1 MIIIKYIIIALLLLC
16 MEVLYFRIA
25 DRLNIIDKPNLRSSH
40 KTVTLRGGGII
51 FLFAV
56 WIYAACFGF
65 QYMWFVAGLTM
76 IAAISFADDVS
87 SVPNRFRITVHFISM
102 LLMFYQLGILTPSQ
116 WPTVLIAWIVC
127 TYIINAYNF
136 MDGIN
141 GITGGYSLVVLG
153 TLAIVN
159 HKLNF
164 IDMNLIAI
172 LMVSIVIF
180 CFFNF
185 RKTARC
191 FAGDVGAVTI
201 AFAVV
206 FMIFSLIV
214 KTENV
219 LWIMLLVVYGVD
231 TVLTILHR
239 LMLKEN
245 IFKPHRKHAFQ
256 LMANELKIPHTAVT
270 YIYMAI
276 QAVVSLGL
284 IYLPVNQWIYSVAV
298 ILVLCAGYILFKRK
312 YYHLHEEYLR
322 AQNQ

>member
-1 MIIIKYIIIALLLLC
+1 MIKYILITLLLLC
-16 MEVLYFRIA
+16 LELLYFRVA

-40 KTVTLRGGGII
+40 KTITLRGGGIV
-51 FLFAV
+51 FLFAL
-56 WIYAACFGF
+56 WLYAACFGF
-65 QYMWFVAGLTM
+65 PYVWFVAGATL

-87 SVPNRFRITVHFISM
+87 SVPNRFRIVVHFIAM
-102 LLMFYQLGILTPSQ
+102 LMMFHQLGILTLSQ
-116 WPTVLIAWIVC
+116 WPVVLVALIVC

-172 LMVSIVIF
+172 LMISLVIF

-185 RKTARC
+185 RSTARC

-201 AFAVV
+201 AFAIV
-206 FMIFSLIV
+206 FMIFSLII
-214 KTENV
+214 KTQNV

-245 IFKPHRKHAFQ
+245 IFKPHRKHLFQ
-256 LMANELKIPHTAVT
+256 LMANELGFSHVMVSGV
-270 YIYMAI
+270 YMAI
-276 QAVVSLGL
+276 QFVVSLGL
-284 IYLPVNQWIYSVAV
+284 IFLPVNQWLYSIVV
-298 ILVLCAGYILFKRK
+298 ILVLCIAYVMFKKK

-322 AQNQ
+322 AQNK

>member
-1 MIIIKYIIIALLLLC
+1 MIVVKYIIIALLLLC
-16 MEVLYFRIA
+16 LELLYFRIA
-25 DRLNIIDKPNLRSSH
+25 DRLNIIDKPNMRSSH
-40 KTVTLRGGGII
+40 KTITLRGGGII
-51 FLFAV
+51 FLFAL
-56 WIYAACFGF
+56 WLYAACFGF
-65 QYMWFVAGLTM
+65 PYAWFIAGATL

-87 SVPNRFRITVHFISM
+87 SVPNRFRIVVHFIAM
-102 LLMFYQLGILTPSQ
+102 LMMFHQLGILTLSQ
-116 WPTVLIAWIVC
+116 WPAVLVALIVC

-172 LMVSIVIF
+172 LMISLVIF

-191 FAGDVGAVTI
+191 FAGDVGAVAI
-201 AFAVV
+201 AFAVI
-206 FMIFSLIV
+206 FMVFSLII

-245 IFKPHRKHAFQ
+245 IFKPHRKHVFQ
-256 LMANELKIPHTAVT
+256 LMANELKMPHTAVT
-270 YIYMAI
+270 SIYMAI

-284 IYLPVNQWIYSVAV
+284 IYLPVNQWVYSISV
-298 ILVLCAGYILFKRK
+298 ILVLCAAYILFKRK

>member
-1 MIIIKYIIIALLLLC
+1 
-16 MEVLYFRIA
+16 V
-25 DRLNIIDKPNLRSSH
+25 
-40 KTVTLRGGGII
+40 
-51 FLFAV
+51 
-56 WIYAACFGF
+56 
-65 QYMWFVAGLTM
+65 
-76 IAAISFADDVS
+76 
-87 SVPNRFRITVHFISM
+87 VHFVSM
-102 LLMFYQLGILTPSQ
+102 LMMFQQLGILTLSQ
-116 WPTVLIAWIVC
+116 WLAVLVALIVC

-141 GITGGYSLVVLG
+141 GITGGYSLVVLA
-153 TLAIVN
+153 TLALVN
-159 HKLNF
+159 RKVEF
-164 IDMNLIAI
+164 TDMNLIVI
-172 LMVSIVIF
+172 LMISLLIF

-185 RKTARC
+185 RKTAKC

-206 FMIFSLIV
+206 FMIFLLII
-214 KTENV
+214 KTQNV

-239 LMLKEN
+239 LMLKDN

-256 LMANELKIPHTAVT
+256 LMANELKMPHAAVT
-270 YIYMAI
+270 SIYMAI

-284 IYLPVNQWIYSVAV
+284 IYLPVNQWVYSVSV
-298 ILVLCAGYILFKRK
+298 IIVLCAAYIVFKCK

>member
-1 MIIIKYIIIALLLLC
+1 MIKYILITLLLLC
-16 MEVLYFRIA
+16 LELLYFRVA
-25 DRLNIIDKPNLRSSH
+25 DRLNIIDRPNLRSSH
-40 KTVTLRGGGII
+40 KTITLRGGGIV
-51 FLFAV
+51 FLFAL
-56 WIYAACFGF
+56 WLYAACFGF
-65 QYMWFVAGLTM
+65 PYVWFIAGATL

-87 SVPNRFRITVHFISM
+87 SVPNRFRIVVHFIAM
-102 LLMFYQLGILTPSQ
+102 LMMFHQLGILTLSQ
-116 WPTVLIAWIVC
+116 WPAVLVALIVC

-141 GITGGYSLVVLG
+141 GITGGYSLVVLA

-159 HKLNF
+159 LKFNF

-172 LMVSIVIF
+172 LMISLVIF

-185 RKTARC
+185 RNTARC

-201 AFAVV
+201 AFAVI
-206 FMIFSLIV
+206 FMVFSLII

-245 IFKPHRKHAFQ
+245 IFKPHRKHIFQ
-256 LMANELKIPHTAVT
+256 LMANELGFSHVVVSCV
-270 YIYMAI
+270 YMAI
-276 QAVVSLGL
+276 QLVVALGL
-284 IYLPVNQWIYSVAV
+284 IYLPVNQWLYSIAV
-298 ILVLCAGYILFKRK
+298 ILVLCIAYVMFKKK

-322 AQNQ
+322 AQNK

>member
-1 MIIIKYIIIALLLLC
+1 MIVVKYIIIALLLLC
-16 MEVLYFRIA
+16 LELLYFRIA
-25 DRLNIIDKPNLRSSH
+25 DRLNIIDKPNMRSSH
-40 KTVTLRGGGII
+40 KTITLRGGGIV
-51 FLFAV
+51 FLFAL
-56 WIYAACFGF
+56 WLYAACFGF
-65 QYMWFVAGLTM
+65 PYAWFIAGATL

-87 SVPNRFRITVHFISM
+87 SVPNRFRIVVHFIAM
-102 LLMFYQLGILTPSQ
+102 LMMFHQLGILTLSQ
-116 WPTVLIAWIVC
+116 WPAVLVALIVC

-159 HKLNF
+159 LKLNF

-172 LMVSIVIF
+172 LMISLVIF

-201 AFAVV
+201 AFAVI
-206 FMIFSLIV
+206 FMVFSLII

-256 LMANELKIPHTAVT
+256 LMANELKMPHTVVT
-270 YIYMAI
+270 SIYMAI

-284 IYLPVNQWIYSVAV
+284 IYLPVNQWVYSISV
-298 ILVLCAGYILFKRK
+298 ILVLCAAYILFKRK

>member
-1 MIIIKYIIIALLLLC
+1 MIKYILISLLLLC
-16 MEVLYFRIA
+16 LELLYFRIA
-25 DRLNIIDKPNLRSSH
+25 DRLNIIDKPNMRSSH
-40 KTVTLRGGGII
+40 KTITLRGGGII

-87 SVPNRFRITVHFISM
+87 SVPNRFRIVVHFISM
-102 LLMFYQLGILTPSQ
+102 LLMFCQLGILTLSQ
-116 WPTVLIAWIVC
+116 WPAVLIAWIVC

-141 GITGGYSLVVLG
+141 GITGGYSLVVLA

-172 LMVSIVIF
+172 LMISLVIF

-185 RKTARC
+185 RSTARC

-201 AFAVV
+201 AFAVI
-206 FMIFSLIV
+206 FMVFSLII

-245 IFKPHRKHAFQ
+245 IFKPHRKHIFQ
-256 LMANELKIPHTAVT
+256 LMANELGFSHVT
-270 YIYMAI
+270 VSCVYMAI
-276 QAVVSLGL
+276 QFVVALGL
-284 IYLPVNQWIYSVAV
+284 IYLPGNQWLYSISVV
-298 ILVLCAGYILFKRK
+298 LVLCIAYVIFKKK

-322 AQNQ
+322 AQNK

>member
-1 MIIIKYIIIALLLLC
+1 MIVVKYIIIALLLLC
-16 MEVLYFRIA
+16 LELLYFRIA

-40 KTVTLRGGGII
+40 KTITLRGGGII

-56 WIYAACFGF
+56 WIYAACFGL

-87 SVPNRFRITVHFISM
+87 SVPNRFRIVVHFISM
-102 LLMFYQLGILTPSQ
+102 LLMFHQLGILTLSQ
-116 WPTVLIAWIVC
+116 WPAVLIAWIVC

-153 TLAIVN
+153 SLAIVN

-172 LMVSIVIF
+172 LMVSLVIF

-191 FAGDVGAVTI
+191 FAGDVGAVAI

-270 YIYMAI
+270 SIYMAI
-276 QAVVSLGL
+276 QAAVSLGL
-284 IYLPVNQWIYSVAV
+284 IYLPVNQWVYSIAV
-298 ILVLCAGYILFKRK
+298 ILVLCAAYILFKLK

>member
-1 MIIIKYIIIALLLLC
+1 MIIIRYIIIALMLLC
-16 MEVLYFRIA
+16 LELLYFRIA

-40 KTVTLRGGGII
+40 KNITLRGGGII
-51 FLFAV
+51 FLFAL
-56 WIYAACFGF
+56 WIYAACSGF
-65 QYMWFVAGLTM
+65 HYAWFIAGVTL

-87 SVPNRFRITVHFISM
+87 SVPNRFRIVVHFVSM
-102 LLMFYQLGILTPSQ
+102 LMMFHQLGILTLSLCLA
-116 WPTVLIAWIVC
+116 VLVALIVC

-141 GITGGYSLVVLG
+141 GITGGYSLVVLA
-153 TLAIVN
+153 TLALVN
-159 HKLNF
+159 RKVEF
-164 IDMNLIAI
+164 TDMNLIVI
-172 LMVSIVIF
+172 LMISLLIF

-185 RKTARC
+185 RKTAKC

-206 FMIFSLIV
+206 FMIFLLII
-214 KTENV
+214 KTQNV

-239 LMLKEN
+239 LMLKDN

-256 LMANELKIPHTAVT
+256 LMANELKMPHAAVT
-270 YIYMAI
+270 SIYMAI

-284 IYLPVNQWIYSVAV
+284 IYLPVNQWVYSVSV
-298 ILVLCAGYILFKRK
+298 ILVLCAAYIVFKCK

>member
-1 MIIIKYIIIALLLLC
+1 MIVVKYIIIALLLLC
-16 MEVLYFRIA
+16 LELLYFRIA

-40 KTVTLRGGGII
+40 KTITLRGGGII
-51 FLFAV
+51 FLFAL
-56 WIYAACFGF
+56 WLYAACFGF
-65 QYMWFVAGLTM
+65 PYAWFIAGATL

-87 SVPNRFRITVHFISM
+87 SVPNRFRIVVHFIAM
-102 LLMFYQLGILTPSQ
+102 LMMFHQLGILTLSQ
-116 WPTVLIAWIVC
+116 WPAVLVALIVC

-159 HKLNF
+159 LKLNF

-172 LMVSIVIF
+172 LMISLVIF

-201 AFAVV
+201 AFAVI
-206 FMIFSLIV
+206 FMVFSLII

-256 LMANELKIPHTAVT
+256 LMANELKMPHTVVT
-270 YIYMAI
+270 SIYMAI

-284 IYLPVNQWIYSVAV
+284 IFLPVNQWVYSISV
-298 ILVLCAGYILFKRK
+298 ILVLCAAYILFKRK

>member
-1 MIIIKYIIIALLLLC
+1 MIKYILITLLLLC
-16 MEVLYFRIA
+16 LELLYFRVA

-40 KTVTLRGGGII
+40 KTITLRGGGIV
-51 FLFAV
+51 FLFAL
-56 WIYAACFGF
+56 WLYAACFGF
-65 QYMWFVAGLTM
+65 PYVWFVAGATL

-87 SVPNRFRITVHFISM
+87 SVPNRFRIVVHFIAM
-102 LLMFYQLGILTPSQ
+102 LMMFHQLGILTLSQ
-116 WPTVLIAWIVC
+116 WPVVLVALIVC

-141 GITGGYSLVVLG
+141 GITGGYSLVVLA

-172 LMVSIVIF
+172 LMISLVIF

-185 RKTARC
+185 RKSARC

-201 AFAVV
+201 AFAIV
-206 FMIFSLIV
+206 FMIFSLII
-214 KTENV
+214 KTQNV

-245 IFKPHRKHAFQ
+245 IFKPHRKHIFQ
-256 LMANELKIPHTAVT
+256 LMANELGFSHVMVSGV
-270 YIYMAI
+270 YMAI
-276 QAVVSLGL
+276 QFVVSLGL
-284 IYLPVNQWIYSVAV
+284 IFLPVNQWLYSIVV
-298 ILVLCAGYILFKRK
+298 ILVLCIAYVMFKKK

-322 AQNQ
+322 AQNK

>member
-1 MIIIKYIIIALLLLC
+1 
-16 MEVLYFRIA
+16 
-25 DRLNIIDKPNLRSSH
+25 
-40 KTVTLRGGGII
+40 
-51 FLFAV
+51 
-56 WIYAACFGF
+56 
-65 QYMWFVAGLTM
+65 MWFVAGLTM
-76 IAAISFADDVS
+76 IAAISLADDVS
-87 SVPNRFRITVHFISM
+87 SVPNRFRIVVHFIAM
-102 LLMFYQLGILTPSQ
+102 LMMFHQLGILTLSQ
-116 WPTVLIAWIVC
+116 WLAALVALIVC

-141 GITGGYSLVVLG
+141 GITGGYSFVVLG

-164 IDMNLIAI
+164 IDMNLILI
-172 LMVSIVIF
+172 LMISLVIF
-180 CFFNF
+180 SFFNF

-206 FMIFSLIV
+206 FMVFSLII
-214 KTENV
+214 KTQNV

-239 LMLKEN
+239 LILKEN

-256 LMANELKIPHTAVT
+256 LLANELKLSHVVVSCL
-270 YIYMAI
+270 YMAV
-276 QAVVSLGL
+276 QLTVSLGY
-284 IYLPVNQWIYSVAV
+284 IYLPVSKWFYSMAV
-298 ILVLCAGYILFKRK
+298 ITLLCIAYIIFKKK

-322 AQNQ
+322 AQNK